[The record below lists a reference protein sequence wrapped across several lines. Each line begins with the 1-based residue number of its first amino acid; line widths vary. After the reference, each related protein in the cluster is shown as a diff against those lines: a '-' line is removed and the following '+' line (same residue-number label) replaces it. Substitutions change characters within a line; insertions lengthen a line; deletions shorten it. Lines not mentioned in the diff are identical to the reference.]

1 MKDDNIDF
9 CAPMGKYHVTAYTGC
24 YSKQVRSVDKS
35 KTLYSAIL
43 MSLWKFRTS
52 PVSSLL
58 FSMQ

>member
-9 CAPMGKYHVTAYTGC
+9 CAPMGKYHVTDTGC
-24 YSKQVRSVDKS
+24 YSKQVRSGDKS
-35 KTLYSAIL
+35 KTLYSTIL
-43 MSLWKFRTS
+43 MTLWKFRTS